1 METFLIFG
9 GFVLG
14 LILLVKGA
22 DEMVKSAIQIAVKF
36 KLPNS
41 VIGATFIGFGT
52 SAPELFTSTGAAING
67 DLSLAIGNIIGSN
80 IANSLLV
87 LAVLYLFI
95 DKDFSKK
102 ININQISPVW
112 MMIFTTIFVSTYILT
127 NQFPLILGIVLL
139 SLVVFVTYKMVNEE
153 AIDEEELVSEEKK
166 YIWFRGILAISI
178 TIFGSSLVVD
188 NAIAI
193 ADLFNISSLIVGV
206 TIIAIGTSLPEVA
219 GAISAARLKKPDLI
233 MGNVFGSNL
242 FNIGLV
248 GGSAIIFEPGEISSN
263 IDYQMFLM
271 YFVSFL
277 AVLLTRYVIKEMSC
291 GNYFH
296 SCIFWILYLV
306 LF

>member
-127 NQFPLILGIVLL
+127 NQFPLVLGIVLL
-139 SLVVFVTYKMVNEE
+139 SLVIFVTYKMVNEE

-166 YIWFRGILAISI
+166 YIWLRGILAISI

-219 GAISAARLKKPDLI
+219 GAISAARLRKPDLI

-277 AVLLTRYVIKEMSC
+277 AVLLTRYVIKRNVLV
-291 GNYFH
+291 GIIFIAAYFGF
-296 SCIFWILYLV
+296 IFS

>member
-139 SLVVFVTYKMVNEE
+139 SLVIFVTYKMVNEE

-166 YIWFRGILAISI
+166 YIWLRGILAISI

-248 GGSAIIFEPGEISSN
+248 GGSAIIFEPGKISSN

-277 AVLLTRYVIKEMSC
+277 AVLLTRYVIKRNVLV
-291 GNYFH
+291 GIIFIAAYFGF
-296 SCIFWILYLV
+296 IFS

>member
-95 DKDFSKK
+95 DKDFSKR

-127 NQFPLILGIVLL
+127 NQFPLVLGIVLL
-139 SLVVFVTYKMVNEE
+139 SLVIFVTYKMVNEE

-277 AVLLTRYVIKEMSC
+277 AVLLTRYVIKRNVLV
-291 GNYFH
+291 GIIFIAAYFGF
-296 SCIFWILYLV
+296 IFS

>member
-1 METFLIFG
+1 MEAFLIFG

-95 DKDFSKK
+95 DKGFSKK

-139 SLVVFVTYKMVNEE
+139 SLVIFVTYKMVNEE

-166 YIWFRGILAISI
+166 YIWLRGILAISI

-277 AVLLTRYVIKEMSC
+277 AVLLTRYVIKRNVLV
-291 GNYFH
+291 GIIFIAAYFGF
-296 SCIFWILYLV
+296 IFS

>member
-9 GFVLG
+9 GFILG

-139 SLVVFVTYKMVNEE
+139 SLVIFVTYKMVNEE

-219 GAISAARLKKPDLI
+219 GAISAARLRKPDLI

-277 AVLLTRYVIKEMSC
+277 AVLLTRYVIKRNVLV
-291 GNYFH
+291 GIIFIAAYFGF
-296 SCIFWILYLV
+296 IFS

>member
-139 SLVVFVTYKMVNEE
+139 SLVIFVTYKMVNEE

-248 GGSAIIFEPGEISSN
+248 GGSAIILEPGEISSN

-277 AVLLTRYVIKEMSC
+277 AVLLTRYVIKRNVLV
-291 GNYFH
+291 GIIFIAAYFGF
-296 SCIFWILYLV
+296 IFS

>member
-95 DKDFSKK
+95 DKGFSKK

-219 GAISAARLKKPDLI
+219 GAISAARLRKPDLI

-277 AVLLTRYVIKEMSC
+277 AVLLTRYVIKRNVLV
-291 GNYFH
+291 GIIFIAAYFGF
-296 SCIFWILYLV
+296 IFS

>member
-95 DKDFSKK
+95 DKGFSKK

-127 NQFPLILGIVLL
+127 NQFPLVLGIFLL
-139 SLVVFVTYKMVNEE
+139 SLVIFVTYKMVNEE

-166 YIWFRGILAISI
+166 YIWLRGILAISI

-277 AVLLTRYVIKEMSC
+277 AVLLTRYVIKRNVLV
-291 GNYFH
+291 GIIFIAAYFGF
-296 SCIFWILYLV
+296 IFS

>member
-127 NQFPLILGIVLL
+127 NQFPLVLGIVLL
-139 SLVVFVTYKMVNEE
+139 SLVIFVTYKMVNEE

-277 AVLLTRYVIKEMSC
+277 AVLLTRYVIKRNVLV
-291 GNYFH
+291 GIIFIVAYFGF
-296 SCIFWILYLV
+296 IFS

>member
-139 SLVVFVTYKMVNEE
+139 SLVIFVTYKMVNEE

-277 AVLLTRYVIKEMSC
+277 AVLLTRHVIKRNVLV
-291 GNYFH
+291 GIIFIAAYFGF
-296 SCIFWILYLV
+296 IFS

>member
-139 SLVVFVTYKMVNEE
+139 SLVIFVTYKMVNEE

-277 AVLLTRYVIKEMSC
+277 AVLLTRYVIKLSLIHISEPTR
-291 GNYFH
+291 
-296 SCIFWILYLV
+296 L
-306 LF
+306 

>member
-95 DKDFSKK
+95 DKGFSKK

-127 NQFPLILGIVLL
+127 NQFPLVLGIVLL
-139 SLVVFVTYKMVNEE
+139 SLVIFVTYKMVNEE

-166 YIWFRGILAISI
+166 YIWLRGILAISI

-277 AVLLTRYVIKEMSC
+277 AVLLTRYVLKRNVLVGIIFIAA
-291 GNYFH
+291 YFGF
-296 SCIFWILYLV
+296 IFS

>member
-153 AIDEEELVSEEKK
+153 AVDEEELISEEKK

-277 AVLLTRYVIKEMSC
+277 AVLLTRYVIKRNVLV
-291 GNYFH
+291 GIIFIAAYFGF
-296 SCIFWILYLV
+296 IFS

>member
-95 DKDFSKK
+95 DKGFSKK

-127 NQFPLILGIVLL
+127 NQFPLVLGIVLL
-139 SLVVFVTYKMVNEE
+139 TLVIFVTYKMVNEE

-277 AVLLTRYVIKEMSC
+277 AILLTRYVIKRNVLV
-291 GNYFH
+291 GIIFIAAYFGF
-296 SCIFWILYLV
+296 IFS

>member
-127 NQFPLILGIVLL
+127 NQFPLVLGIVLL
-139 SLVVFVTYKMVNEE
+139 SLVIFVTYKMVNEE
-153 AIDEEELVSEEKK
+153 SVDEEELVSEEKK
-166 YIWFRGILAISI
+166 YIWLRGILAISI

-277 AVLLTRYVIKEMSC
+277 AVLLTRYVIKRNVLV
-291 GNYFH
+291 GIIFIAAYFGF
-296 SCIFWILYLV
+296 IFS

>member
-95 DKDFSKK
+95 DKGFSKK

-139 SLVVFVTYKMVNEE
+139 SLVIFVTYKMVNEE

-277 AVLLTRYVIKEMSC
+277 AVLLTRYVIKRNTLV
-291 GNYFH
+291 GIIFIAAYFGF
-296 SCIFWILYLV
+296 IFS

>member
-127 NQFPLILGIVLL
+127 NQFPLVLGIVLL
-139 SLVVFVTYKMVNEE
+139 SLVIFVTYKMVNEE

-166 YIWFRGILAISI
+166 YIWLRGILAISI

-248 GGSAIIFEPGEISSN
+248 CGSAIIFEPGEISSN

-277 AVLLTRYVIKEMSC
+277 AVLLTRYVIKRNVLV
-291 GNYFH
+291 GIIFIAAYFGF
-296 SCIFWILYLV
+296 IFS

>member
-9 GFVLG
+9 GFILG

-95 DKDFSKK
+95 DKGFSKK

-166 YIWFRGILAISI
+166 YIWLRGILAISI

-277 AVLLTRYVIKEMSC
+277 AVLLTRYVIKRNVLV
-291 GNYFH
+291 GIIFIAAYFGF
-296 SCIFWILYLV
+296 IFS

>member
-139 SLVVFVTYKMVNEE
+139 SLVIFVTYKMVNEE

-248 GGSAIIFEPGEISSN
+248 GGSAIIFKPGEISSN

-277 AVLLTRYVIKEMSC
+277 AVLLTRYVIKRNTLV
-291 GNYFH
+291 GIIFIAAYFGF
-296 SCIFWILYLV
+296 IFS

>member
-14 LILLVKGA
+14 LVLLVKGA

-127 NQFPLILGIVLL
+127 NQFPLVLGIVLL
-139 SLVVFVTYKMVNEE
+139 SLVIFVTYKMVNEE

-166 YIWFRGILAISI
+166 YIWLRGILAISI

-277 AVLLTRYVIKEMSC
+277 AVLLTRYVIKRNVLV
-291 GNYFH
+291 GIIFIAAYFGF
-296 SCIFWILYLV
+296 IFS

>member
-102 ININQISPVW
+102 ININQVSPVW

-277 AVLLTRYVIKEMSC
+277 AVLLTRYVIKRNVLV
-291 GNYFH
+291 GIIFIAAYFGF
-296 SCIFWILYLV
+296 IFS

>member
-127 NQFPLILGIVLL
+127 NQFPLVLGIVLL
-139 SLVVFVTYKMVNEE
+139 SLVIFVTYKMVNEE

-277 AVLLTRYVIKEMSC
+277 AVLLTRYVIKRNVLV
-291 GNYFH
+291 GIIFITAYFGF
-296 SCIFWILYLV
+296 IFS

>member
-139 SLVVFVTYKMVNEE
+139 SLVIFVTYKMVNEE

-166 YIWFRGILAISI
+166 YIWLRGILAISI

-277 AVLLTRYVIKEMSC
+277 AVLLTRYVIKRNTLV
-291 GNYFH
+291 GIIFIAAYFGF
-296 SCIFWILYLV
+296 IFS

>member
-1 METFLIFG
+1 
-9 GFVLG
+9 
-14 LILLVKGA
+14 
-22 DEMVKSAIQIAVKF
+22 MVKSAIQIAVKF

-277 AVLLTRYVIKEMSC
+277 AVLLTRYVIKRNVLV
-291 GNYFH
+291 GIIFIAAYFGF
-296 SCIFWILYLV
+296 IFS